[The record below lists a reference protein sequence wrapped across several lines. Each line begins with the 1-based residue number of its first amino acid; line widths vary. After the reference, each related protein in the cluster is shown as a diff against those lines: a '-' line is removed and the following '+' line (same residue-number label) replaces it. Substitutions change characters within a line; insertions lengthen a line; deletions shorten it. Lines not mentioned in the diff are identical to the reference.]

1 MTHGKSSSKLHSS
14 SYGTANTSPAS
25 AADSPDFSTPSTSTP
40 YPLSCPATSL
50 NTKCFPITEDPLHW
64 EDIFSPSLF
73 DSERDPQ
80 VQLELRRT
88 RKRNTIT
95 GSKPSAYNA
104 RSVTL
109 KWPDRMRHAVFYMDD
124 RCQVTDTGSGE
135 SVRWHIEREGLRSE
149 DCVGFEQEGRWGS
162 VEFMREDEWAV
173 WDRRRRGVDDGSA
186 SGGWGWR
193 GLL

>member
-1 MTHGKSSSKLHSS
+1 
-14 SYGTANTSPAS
+14 
-25 AADSPDFSTPSTSTP
+25 
-40 YPLSCPATSL
+40 
-50 NTKCFPITEDPLHW
+50 
-64 EDIFSPSLF
+64 
-73 DSERDPQ
+73 
-80 VQLELRRT
+80 
-88 RKRNTIT
+88 
-95 GSKPSAYNA
+95 
-104 RSVTL
+104 
-109 KWPDRMRHAVFYMDD
+109 MDD